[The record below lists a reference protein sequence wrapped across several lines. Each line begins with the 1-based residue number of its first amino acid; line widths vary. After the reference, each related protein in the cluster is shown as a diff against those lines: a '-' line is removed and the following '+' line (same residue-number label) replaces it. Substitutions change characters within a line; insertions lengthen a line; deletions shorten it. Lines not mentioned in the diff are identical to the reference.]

1 MKVFIDAG
9 PILWL
14 VEGDGPKAE
23 SVRNQLSLWLDRGVE
38 LGAATQTLAELLMHP
53 KALGDATLQY
63 RYRAL
68 FCEMLSGSLLVM
80 DDEAAALA
88 AQLVGEGGLDFMTA
102 SQLAVASTHGY
113 DVFFTTQDIPAGLVD
128 CTVVQCFG
136 GDAAATALREAEMR
150 EEQVNF

>member
-9 PILWL
+9 PVLWL
-14 VEGDGPKAE
+14 VEGAGPKAE
-23 SVRNQLSLWLDRGVE
+23 SVRSQLSLWLERGVE

-68 FCEMLSGSLLVM
+68 FSEMLSGPLLVM

-88 AQLVGEGGLDFMTA
+88 AQLVAEGGLDFMTA
-102 SQLAVASTHGY
+102 SQLAVASIHGY
-113 DVFFTTQDIPAGLVD
+113 DVFFTTQEIPAGLVD
-128 CTVVQCFG
+128 CTIVQCFG
-136 GDAAATALREAEMR
+136 GDVASTSIEEAGRR
-150 EEQVNF
+150 EEEINF